1 MTRVIPFTIPQHAYD
16 FAGPLTITLIQGD
29 GFVILSDCGYPG
41 DWPAIVRA
49 LAQHDLCAADIT
61 HVILTHHDGDHMGA
75 LYELK
80 QENPA
85 VQVLC
90 SKAQAPYVRGDIPP
104 VRLTDML
111 ARLAD
116 IPVAERP
123 TALSRLSMYKAAR
136 PVPVDQTVQGG
147 DRIGPVQIVDT
158 PGHLPGHLS
167 LYVADCKAL
176 IAGDAMNVID
186 GKLSGANPL
195 FTLDMDEANRSIQ
208 SLKAYPIERVI
219 CSHGGVYEGGI
230 DL

>member
-1 MTRVIPFTIPQHAYD
+1 MVHVIPFTILQHSYR
-16 FAGPLTITLIQGD
+16 FAGPLTITLIKGD
-29 GFVILSDCGYPG
+29 GAVILSDCGYPG
-41 DWPAIVRA
+41 DWSAIVQA
-49 LAQHDLCAADIT
+49 LLAHDVGAADVT

-75 LYELK
+75 LYDLK
-80 QENPA
+80 RENPG

-90 SKAQAPYVRGDIPP
+90 SQEQAPYVTGEIPP

-111 ARLAD
+111 GRLPGLPAE
-116 IPVAERP
+116 ERP
-123 TALSRLSMYKAAR
+123 MAQSRLSMYQAVR
-136 PVPVDQTVQGG
+136 PVPVNRLVKGG
-147 DRIGPVQIVDT
+147 DCIGPVQIVDT

-167 LYVADCKAL
+167 LYVPACKAL

-208 SLKAYPIERVI
+208 ALKSYDIERVI

>member
-1 MTRVIPFTIPQHAYD
+1 MTRVIPLTIARHAYR
-16 FAGPLTITLIQGD
+16 FAAPLTIALIQGE
-29 GFVILSDCGYPG
+29 GAVILSDCGYPG
-41 DWPAIVRA
+41 DWPAIVQA
-49 LAQHDLCAADIT
+49 LSEQGLRPADVT

-80 QENPA
+80 QENPR

-90 SKAQAPYVRGDIPP
+90 SKEQAPYVAGERPP

-111 ARLAD
+111 SRYVDMPLS
-116 IPVAERP
+116 ERP

-136 PVPVDQTVQGG
+136 PVPVDATVQGG
-147 DRIGPVQIVDT
+147 DRVGPVQIVDT

-167 LYVADCKAL
+167 LYVPDCKVL

-186 GKLSGANPL
+186 GKLSGANPR